1 MSHMKKAKNKKNSF
15 NPQKRYIEKNV
26 KSENLVEKYSKICKL
41 LWKVI
46 ALNKLAIYMND
57 QPYTWS

>member
-1 MSHMKKAKNKKNSF
+1 MSHAKKTKKKKKSF

-26 KSENLVEKYSKICKL
+26 KSENLAEKYSKICKL

-46 ALNKLAIYMND
+46 ALNKLAIYTND

>member
-1 MSHMKKAKNKKNSF
+1 MSHMKKAKNKKNYF

-41 LWKVI
+41 L
-46 ALNKLAIYMND
+46 
-57 QPYTWS
+57 